1 MEKTEDEL
9 EKIFAQRTAESMLA
23 AAADPKYFPAMIEVL
38 NHINDRRHATDWGE
52 FFGILEFLKSI
63 KPNVEA
69 TRVDIVKE
77 PTQDEILRNYDHN
90 IEYYTKMLKPET
102 DRMPNSKKMTEE
114 KDSPRNSK
122 SQGSVG
128 SSRT

>member
-23 AAADPKYFPAMIEVL
+23 AAGDPKYFPAMIEVL

-63 KPNVEA
+63 KSNVEA
-69 TRVDIVKE
+69 TRVNIGKE
-77 PTQDEILRNYDHN
+77 PTKDEILRNYDHN
-90 IEYYTKMLKPET
+90 IEYYTLNLRPTEC
-102 DRMPNSKKMTEE
+102 RKK
-114 KDSPRNSK
+114 
-122 SQGSVG
+122 
-128 SSRT
+128 